1 MCETLAVAKL
11 QHSILNRLQKPSL
24 FLTISILKFSFL
36 STAMLILLFENML
49 PQSNAYANIR
59 IIACFFWISSH
70 YLLHC
75 SNYSE
80 EQLALLNTIRNIDM
94 SILQL
99 SDSKF
104 TSVLLFG
111 DTSFDNNKN
120 TFILDVIIGHTI
132 STGSFDVPLFNSSW
146 LAFVSLAL

>member
-24 FLTISILKFSFL
+24 FLTISILEFSFL
-36 STAMLILLFENML
+36 STSILILLFENML

-59 IIACFFWISSH
+59 IIACFFLISSH

-80 EQLALLNTIRNIDM
+80 EQLALLDTIKYINI
-94 SILQL
+94 SIL
-99 SDSKF
+99 
-104 TSVLLFG
+104 
-111 DTSFDNNKN
+111 
-120 TFILDVIIGHTI
+120 
-132 STGSFDVPLFNSSW
+132 
-146 LAFVSLAL
+146 

>member
-11 QHSILNRLQKPSL
+11 QHSILNCLQKPSL

-59 IIACFFWISSH
+59 IIACFFLISSH

-80 EQLALLNTIRNIDM
+80 EQLALLDTIKYINI
-94 SILQL
+94 SILYQD
-99 SDSKF
+99 DSKF

-111 DTSFDNNKN
+111 DTSFDRNKN
-120 TFILDVIIGHTI
+120 TFILEATIDYLI
-132 STGSFDVPLFNSSW
+132 STGRFDEPLFNSS
-146 LAFVSLAL
+146 

>member
-24 FLTISILKFSFL
+24 FLTISILEFSFL
-36 STAMLILLFENML
+36 STSILILLFENML

-59 IIACFFWISSH
+59 IIACFFLISSH
-70 YLLHC
+70 YLLYC

-80 EQLALLNTIRNIDM
+80 EQLALLDTIKYINI
-94 SILQL
+94 SILYQD
-99 SDSKF
+99 DSKF

-111 DTSFDNNKN
+111 DTSFDRNKN
-120 TFILDVIIGHTI
+120 TFILEATIDYVI
-132 STGSFDVPLFNSSW
+132 STGRFDEPLFNSS
-146 LAFVSLAL
+146 